1 MRRKAKALG
10 HRMKKLFFWLFI
22 LFFVFAQ
29 SYFIYVLN
37 QPEAAKSFTQIWY
50 SFGVEQTAY
59 SQFVFRTIQW
69 WVVLPIL
76 CLGLAFSALFR
87 ATKWLPLTAISVS
100 FAGTVALYWSAYAP
114 ALLVHV

>member
-1 MRRKAKALG
+1 MRQGCAGGFDSQQVIQVRSRPGGRPPDALVGRRLILALG

-50 SFGVEQTAY
+50 SCGGEQTAY
-59 SQFVFRTIQW
+59 SQFVFRTSQW
-69 WVVLPIL
+69 CGVLAS
-76 CLGLAFSALFR
+76 LGIGLGFSALFR
-87 ATKWLPLTAISVS
+87 
-100 FAGTVALYWSAYAP
+100 
-114 ALLVHV
+114 

>member
-1 MRRKAKALG
+1 MLQALG
-10 HRMKKLFFWLFI
+10 HSMKKLFFWSFI

-29 SYFIYVLN
+29 SYFIYALN
-37 QPEAAKSFTQIWY
+37 QPEAAKSFTQLWY

-59 SQFVFRTIQW
+59 SEFVFRTIQW

-87 ATKWLPLTAISVS
+87 ASKWLPFAAISMS

-114 ALLVHV
+114 ALLVYV